1 MSAGSSA
8 SISSGDGFRHGI
20 LWRMDVVSS
29 TMDAAREAPTCGGMP
44 LTIVA
49 RAQTAG
55 RGRYDRAWSSPPEGG
70 LYLTVRIP
78 WDRPVAQA
86 PVVSLGAA
94 LALARLSSEL
104 GCPDVVLKWPNDLL
118 LNGAKAAGLLAEM
131 TETAD
136 GQAVL
141 VGVGLNVATPESVL
155 RAVGQPATSL
165 SEACGSLVAPDDA
178 LRRFLELW
186 TEIDIT
192 LEREGFAALADE
204 YRSRS
209 DLEGREFWLD
219 GAGTRERVRFVRVND
234 DGSLSL
240 RRASGEQFATFGGE
254 LLKV

>member
-1 MSAGSSA
+1 MSAEGA
-8 SISSGDGFRHGI
+8 PSISSGDGFRHGV
-20 LWRMDVVSS
+20 LWKMDVVPS
-29 TMDAAREAPTCGGMP
+29 TMDAAREAPACGGTP
-44 LTIVA
+44 LTVVA

-55 RGRYDRAWSSPPEGG
+55 RGRYDRVWKSPPEGG
-70 LYLTVRIP
+70 IYLTVRIP
-78 WDRPVAQA
+78 WNRPVAQA

-94 LALARLSSEL
+94 LALARLSAEL

-131 TETAD
+131 AD
-136 GQAVL
+136 TPDGPAVL
-141 VGVGLNVATPESVL
+141 VGAGLNVATPESVL
-155 RAVGQPATSL
+155 RGVGQPATSL
-165 SEACGSLVAPDDA
+165 AEACSAPVAPDAA
-178 LRRFLELW
+178 LGRFLDLW

-219 GAGTRERVRFVRVND
+219 GAGARERVRFVRVND

-240 RRASGEQFATFGGE
+240 RRSSGELFTTFGGE
-254 LLKV
+254 LLRI